1 MSKPMFEK
9 IMQCCNVLN
18 LSITEEELAKLCES
32 EAMDKKQIE
41 MIYKVFEKLVQNK
54 NEAIV
59 NTCLRLSKL
68 PLKQPKT
75 FENFDFSR
83 LQGKD
88 LEKLKSL
95 STLAALYEK
104 RNIALIG
111 PQGIGKTHLAMAFG
125 RACCE
130 AGLKTYFLKAS
141 ELEQKLTLARRS
153 GRLPSLING
162 LVKPSC
168 LIIDEVG
175 RCKFDKENTQI
186 FFDIVDRRTN
196 KDGPNTMILTS
207 NKTPASWGEYF
218 EEPDSLLCALDR
230 IFDDA
235 LVFMMKGE
243 SYRGRKLETIAVE
256 TRSTS
261 TFLTTSK

>member
-1 MSKPMFEK
+1 
-9 IMQCCNVLN
+9 
-18 LSITEEELAKLCES
+18 
-32 EAMDKKQIE
+32 MDEKQIE
-41 MIYKVFEKLVQNK
+41 MIYKVFERLVQNK
-54 NEAIV
+54 NDAIV
-59 NTCLRLSKL
+59 NSYLRLSKL

-83 LQGKD
+83 LQGNNI
-88 LEKLKSL
+88 EKLKSL

-153 GRLPSLING
+153 DKLPSLING

-186 FFDIVDRRTN
+186 FFDIVDRRTSKN
-196 KDGPNTMILTS
+196 GSNTMILTS
-207 NKTPASWGEYF
+207 NKTPVSWGEYF
-218 EEPDSLLCALDR
+218 DEPDSLLCALDR

-243 SYRGRKLETIAVE
+243 SCRGRKLETIAIE
-256 TRSTS
+256 MRSTS